1 MEVNK
6 LNRDKR
12 DNLKSILVGLEST
25 AAENTSGSINN
36 ESKANKVELKRLQE
50 ENRKLRETIVELA
63 VELYCRKN

>member
-1 MEVNK
+1 M
-6 LNRDKR
+6 NRDKR